1 MLMSFW
7 TYVFV
12 SFSLS
17 IFSRFQVQLEY
28 LTVLPLKFSGCLPGL
43 LLLLSSQVS
52 PLQVLKCHL
61 SLCRS
66 VTSPS
71 VASPS
76 VAFPSVEVSPFQTVT
91 DKSSHCHRRRVLT
104 WVVRDQMLTVSV
116 TRRLQRWSSKTL
128 GNVFRGETRTSVSDF
143 KVCRTLKCAATVKHN
158 WRYSLTL
165 PFSLQC

>member
-1 MLMSFW
+1 MLMSFR

-12 SFSLS
+12 ADAAEIVRGAILHMKVCACIVDISKTSFSLS

-52 PLQVLKCHL
+52 PLQVSKCHF
-61 SLCRS
+61 SLFRS

-76 VAFPSVEVSPFQTVT
+76 VAFPSVKVSPFQTVT

-104 WVVRDQMLTVSV
+104 DKYLGRQMLTLCHETTPKMKFKKAWQRVS
-116 TRRLQRWSSKTL
+116 Q
-128 GNVFRGETRTSVSDF
+128 GNTY
-143 KVCRTLKCAATVKHN
+143 KCVG
-158 WRYSLTL
+158 L
-165 PFSLQC
+165 